1 MNIKN
6 IDQNSLEELMAL
18 INQIKKRVNDYSHVT
33 EYLPKTLT
41 KQINDFSEKL
51 NNEYDNRID

>member
-6 IDQNSLEELMAL
+6 IDQNSLEELMSL
-18 INQIKKRVNDYSHVT
+18 INQIKKRVNDYGHVN
-33 EYLPKTLT
+33 EYLPKSLT